1 MGKSKKRRKKRRRSG
16 GGGARK
22 GGVMMGMRSGFK
34 NLADNVTGAGADAK
48 KKKSS
53 IGGTLFTIALVIA
66 ALALLIQKFG

>member
-34 NLADNVTGAGADAK
+34 NLADNVTGTSDK

-53 IGGTLFTIALVIA
+53 IGGTLVTIALVIA